1 MKGIT
6 HSNATPADAKRRPLC
21 ARCGSPLARCLC
33 ALVAD
38 VDNRAEVLLLQ
49 HPLEQAQAKGTAR
62 LLALSLRHC
71 HLMVGESFEPGQLL
85 AALHAPTADGAAA
98 QPVLLYPA
106 AAQDPL
112 FLPGSHAAQQLR
124 LVVIDATWRK
134 SRKML
139 ALNPALQALPRMA
152 LEDAPPSRYSI
163 RRAESATQRSTLEA
177 TLLALEQVEG
187 RVSPYAP
194 LWAAMDALMDLLV
207 SRRPPPQLPD
217 PEA

>member
-1 MKGIT
+1 LKDVT
-6 HSNATPADAKRRPLC
+6 HTFATPADARRRPLC
-21 ARCGSPLARCLC
+21 ARCASPLARCLC

-38 VDNRAEVLLLQ
+38 VDNLAEVLLLQ

-62 LLALSLRHC
+62 LLALSLRHS
-71 HLMVGESFEPGQLL
+71 HLMVGERFEPGELL
-85 AALHAPTADGAAA
+85 AALHAPTADGTAA

-106 AAQDPL
+106 AARDPL
-112 FLPGSHAAQQLR
+112 FLPGSDAARQLR

-139 ALNPALQALPRMA
+139 ALNPALQALPRLA

-163 RRAESATQRSTLEA
+163 RRAESPEQRSTLEA

-187 RVSPYAP
+187 RVGPYTP
-194 LWAAMDALMDLLV
+194 LWAAMDALMALLA